1 MSRTWS
7 YGLHAV
13 AGAGVPVP
21 EVMMGEAGRQG
32 LCSSACVCG
41 TRSAVRLGIW
51 NERRTN
57 HVACHHRW
65 KQNRRLRLLLRR
77 RRLQHLCLGCLI
89 LRLRLRR
96 AQIPNP
102 NPHSIN
108 HSRFQSRTAWNEPGL
123 CETRA
128 SAAAAC
134 LGCCDV
140 GSRPG
145 RREQRTSR
153 QPAIPA
159 VYKL

>member
-21 EVMMGEAGRQG
+21 EVMMGKAGRQG

-77 RRLQHLCLGCLI
+77 RRLQHLCPGCLI

-96 AQIPNP
+96 GPNPKPTLNQSFQIPIP
-102 NPHSIN
+102 GCLGLGMSQASEKPEPALPQLASDVVM
-108 HSRFQSRTAWNEPGL
+108 SDPGL
-123 CETRA
+123 D
-128 SAAAAC
+128 
-134 LGCCDV
+134 LGDENV
-140 GSRPG
+140 
-145 RREQRTSR
+145 RE
-153 QPAIPA
+153 A
-159 VYKL
+159 VYGLRL